1 MIGIINLETSNLSS
15 VINAMNFINSRFLI
29 IKKVEDLKIVD
40 KIILPGVGTFG
51 DGIKSLYNQNLYDQ
65 IIEEVKKN
73 KKPILGI
80 CLGLQLFF
88 EKSEESKNIKGLGII
103 GGSVKKLSQSESYSI
118 PRIGWASSKVQ
129 KNFLGLKK
137 DQLVDFYYIHS
148 YFVKPTD
155 QNIIYVTTE
164 ENIPSCVKSENIYG
178 CQFHPE
184 KSHTIGLNI
193 LKQFSIL

>member
-29 IKKVEDLKIVD
+29 IKTTEDLKKVD

-51 DGIKSLYNQNLYDQ
+51 DGIKSLHNQNLYDE
-65 IIEEVKKN
+65 IIEEVQKN

-88 EKSEESKNIKGLGII
+88 EKSEESNNVKGLGLIE
-103 GGSVKKLSQSESYSI
+103 GRVKKLSESDLYSI
-118 PRIGWASSKVQ
+118 PRIGWASSKVR
-129 KNFLGLKK
+129 KNFLGLEKN
-137 DQLVDFYYIHS
+137 QLVDFYYIHS
-148 YFVKPTD
+148 YLVKPID
-155 QNIIYVTTE
+155 PNVIYVITE
-164 ENIPSCVKSENIYG
+164 EDIPSCIKLKNIYG